1 MRPSILQNLAAKL
14 TVVPVV
20 LVMVVCFYG
29 SIVWTGYIST
39 TRSGMLPNYDFVGMM
54 QYVRLFNTPRWLTA
68 YANMFIFGG
77 LMILGSLALGTF
89 LAILLD
95 AKLRFESVFRT
106 VLLYP
111 LSMSYI
117 VTGLAWQWVLMPSIG
132 VQSFVRQLGWTD
144 FTFDWIVQRDYA
156 IYTLV
161 FAAVWHQ
168 AGLIMAI
175 MLAGLRGV
183 DAEIWRAT
191 RMEGIPRSKVYW
203 NVVLPMLRPLVVT
216 CVVLL
221 AIAAVKSYDLVVAM
235 TGGGPGNAS
244 DLPGR
249 FVVDLTFERANL
261 GLASAAAIVML
272 ATVIAA
278 LSPYF
283 YREMS
288 RRQR

>member
-1 MRPSILQNLAAKL
+1 MRHSMLHNLSAKA
-14 TVVPVV
+14 VVAPVV
-20 LVMVVCFYG
+20 LVMLVCFYG

-39 TRSGMLPNYDFVGMM
+39 TRSGMLPNHEFVGLM
-54 QYVRLFNTPRWLTA
+54 QYVRLFNTQRWLTA
-68 YANMFIFGG
+68 YANMFIFGA
-77 LMILGSLALGTF
+77 LTITVTLALGII

-95 AKLRFESVFRT
+95 SKLRFEGLFRT

-111 LSMSYI
+111 LSISYI
-117 VTGLAWQWVLMPSIG
+117 ITGLAWSWVLSPAIG
-132 VQSFVRQLGWTD
+132 VQSFVRQLGWTE

-161 FAAVWHQ
+161 FAAIWHQ

-183 DAEIWRAT
+183 DAEIWRAA
-191 RMEGIPRSKVYW
+191 RVEGIPRGRVYW
-203 NVVLPMLRPLVVT
+203 HVVLPMLRPLMVT
-216 CVVLL
+216 CLVLL
-221 AIAAVKSYDLVVAM
+221 AIAVVKSYDLVVAM

-261 GLASAAAIVML
+261 GLASAAAVVML
-272 ATVIAA
+272 GTVLAA
-278 LSPYF
+278 LSPYL
-283 YREMS
+283 YLETRRRE
-288 RRQR
+288 R

>member
-1 MRPSILQNLAAKL
+1 MRDSFFRNLTPRL
-14 TVVPVV
+14 VVLPVV
-20 LVMVVCFYG
+20 LVMLVCFYG
-29 SIVWTGYIST
+29 SIVWTAYIST
-39 TRSGMLPNYDFVGMM
+39 TRSGMLPNYDFVGFT
-54 QYVRLFNTPRWLTA
+54 QYVRLFATPRWITA
-68 YANMFIFGG
+68 YGNMFIFGV
-77 LMILGSLALGTF
+77 LMVLGTLALGTL
-89 LAILLD
+89 LAILMD
-95 AKLRFESVFRT
+95 AKLRFENLFRT

-117 VTGLAWQWVLMPSIG
+117 VTGLAWQWVLSPSIG
-132 VQSFVRQLGWTD
+132 VQNFVRQLGWPD

-183 DAEIWRAT
+183 DGEIWRAA
-191 RMEGIPRSKVYW
+191 RMEGLPRARVYW
-203 NVVLPMLRPLVVT
+203 SIVLPMLRPLMVT

-221 AIAAVKSYDLVVAM
+221 AIAVVKSYDLVVAM

-261 GLASAAAIVML
+261 GLASAAAVVML
-272 ATVIAA
+272 GTVIAA
-278 LSPYF
+278 LAPYF
-283 YREMS
+283 YFETS
-288 RRQR
+288 RRSR

>member
-20 LVMVVCFYG
+20 LVMAVCFYG
-29 SIVWTGYIST
+29 SILWTAYVST
-39 TRSGMLPNYDFVGMM
+39 TRSGMLPNYDFIGFL

-68 YANMFIFGG
+68 YANMFIFGT

-89 LAILLD
+89 LAVLMD
-95 AKLRFESVFRT
+95 AKLRFEGVFRT

-132 VQSFVRQLGWTD
+132 VQSFVRQLGWES

-191 RMEGIPRSKVYW
+191 RMEGIPRLRVYW
-203 NVVLPMLRPLVVT
+203 NIVLPMLRPLVVT

-272 ATVIAA
+272 ATVVAA

>member
-203 NVVLPMLRPLVVT
+203 NIVLPMLRPLVVT